1 MLMGGGGSA
10 GKAITKTALI
20 SPVFSRF
27 LHGLGGGGGDFA
39 LCTLCVFVHSVMGWR
54 WETEMGV

>member
-20 SPVFSRF
+20 SPVFHDF
-27 LHGLGGGGGDFA
+27 CMDWGEAGG
-39 LCTLCVFVHSVMGWR
+39 TLLYVCVFVHSVMGWR